1 MNVQQIW
8 DHTSELNRAMFQQ
21 MRNGATYED
30 ARAEY
35 DRKISEFC
43 TAEEYTVS
51 ELARCDINVDLAL
64 IVYTVKQAFPAVRG
78 EQIAAWVL
86 ANVEEHHEVFGPNA
100 WTKGGKLEIPD

>member
-8 DHTSELNRAMFQQ
+8 DYTSELNRAMFQQ
-21 MRNGATYED
+21 MKDGATYEE

-51 ELARCDINVDLAL
+51 ELARCDVNVGLAL
-64 IVYTVKQAFPAVRG
+64 IVYTVKQAFPAIKG
-78 EQIAAWVL
+78 KQIAAWVL
-86 ANVEEHHEVFGPNA
+86 ANAEEHHEIFAPNA
-100 WTKGGKLEIPD
+100 WTKDGKLEIPD